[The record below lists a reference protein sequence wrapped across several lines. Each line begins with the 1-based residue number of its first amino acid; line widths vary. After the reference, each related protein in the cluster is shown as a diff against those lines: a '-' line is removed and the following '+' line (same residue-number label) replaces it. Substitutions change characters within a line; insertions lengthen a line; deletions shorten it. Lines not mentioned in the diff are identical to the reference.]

1 MVIGNCRGNFI
12 ALADSSELTLETSIK
27 SHLKCYTFIAY
38 ELAKDNK
45 RMFEHV
51 LAGENKTAFCD
62 IHQQACRIAD
72 ENLIAR
78 TSRYLRSIQTDLNP
92 EEYFYNIVRP
102 FVESMI
108 SELSRRFNSHF
119 QKVATI
125 SDLLPINVVN
135 SNIYKMSER
144 RKGTF

>member
-1 MVIGNCRGNFI
+1 
-12 ALADSSELTLETSIK
+12 
-27 SHLKCYTFIAY
+27 
-38 ELAKDNK
+38 
-45 RMFEHV
+45 MFEHV
-51 LAGENKTAFCD
+51 LADENKTAFCD
-62 IHQQACRIAD
+62 VYQQACRIAD

-78 TSRYLRSIQTDLNP
+78 TSRYLRSIQTDLNS
-92 EEYFYNIVRP
+92 EEYFYNIFRL

-135 SNIYKMSER
+135 SNITCPSDARVRFDTVIQLYEIDL
-144 RKGTF
+144 

>member
-1 MVIGNCRGNFI
+1 M

-38 ELAKDNK
+38 ELADDNM

-51 LAGENKTAFCD
+51 LADENKTAFCD
-62 IHQQACRIAD
+62 VYQQACRIAD

-92 EEYFYNIVRP
+92 EEYFYDNIFRP
-102 FVESMI
+102 FVESVI